1 METGRDSERG
11 MRQRAYKI
19 PQEQPQK
26 RHDMFPASAVTET
39 RLLPE
44 KQVLHETDPF
54 RGPTWMVIFNPFLII
69 HSFLNNTYF
78 VHSAFPSA
86 LRTLYKPPE
95 SRKTAQVVNFQSL
108 FPGHK
113 NWEKKV

>member
-1 METGRDSERG
+1 MKSMETGRDSERG
-11 MRQRAYKI
+11 MRQRAYRI

-26 RHDMFPASAVTET
+26 RHDTFPASVVTET

-44 KQVLHETDPF
+44 KQVLRETYPF

-69 HSFLNNTYF
+69 HNFLNNIYF
-78 VHSAFPSA
+78 VHSA
-86 LRTLYKPPE
+86 LRTLCKPPE
-95 SRKTAQVVNFQSL
+95 SRKTAQVVDFQSL
-108 FPGHK
+108 FPVHK